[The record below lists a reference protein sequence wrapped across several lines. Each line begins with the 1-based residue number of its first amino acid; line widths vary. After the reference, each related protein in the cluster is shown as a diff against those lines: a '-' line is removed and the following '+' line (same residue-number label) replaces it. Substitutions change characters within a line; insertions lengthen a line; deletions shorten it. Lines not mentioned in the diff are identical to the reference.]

1 MKMNPLGSSFAL
13 AAMLVLSASAYAQHG
28 GGRPAGAGGGAMGG
42 SSGMGM
48 GAGEAGMGAS
58 GRSSDMGPGGHSGM
72 GNSGMS
78 SPSLRSQSPQSVL
91 SNQHLDSSLT
101 NALGKSGIS
110 VPGGNLQTACSG
122 FKNLGSCVAA
132 MHVAK
137 NLNLNFSDLQNSMTG
152 PNSVSLGKAIK
163 QLGGPTV
170 NAKSEAKKANKQ
182 ANHDLNSVESAS

>member
-1 MKMNPLGSSFAL
+1 
-13 AAMLVLSASAYAQHG
+13 
-28 GGRPAGAGGGAMGG
+28 MGG